1 VFGERSIQ
9 LARVAGIRVGA
20 SLSWFLF
27 LGIAIWFG
35 AGWFEDRLGSDGGS
49 TAFIAAVAAAFL
61 YFGSIVLHELGHAFE
76 ARRNGIDVEGVD
88 LWIFGGLARLS
99 RDSKTPGEE
108 FKVAVAGPLAN
119 LLIILVCLAVTAAL
133 VGTDRTLE
141 VASLS
146 DNSTI
151 SAVEL
156 VIGFTATMN
165 FLILVFNLVPAFPLD
180 GGRIARAAVWRITG
194 DRNRGTVVSAWLG
207 QGSASCSS
215 VWGRTSG
222 SSPTT
227 PGARSGRHR
236 RLAHHRGRPERRRER
251 AGVRSPRGRDRR
263 RHHGRT
269 STDDA
274 RDHPPDRRRGAVLR
288 PHDAPWIAV
297 VDDGGRLLGI
307 AERERVREAIDAGRP
322 VLESRDVLT
331 PGEPVGTDQP
341 LEAVIRSEPLTRL
354 GAVMAVDGRASS
366 GGSSPSSRCGEPRRG
381 DRLNRLVSTP

>member
-1 VFGERSIQ
+1 MFGERSIQ
-9 LARVAGIRVGA
+9 LARIGGIRVGA

-27 LGIAIWFG
+27 LGLAIWFG
-35 AGWFEDRLGSDGGS
+35 AGWFEDRLGSDAGS

-119 LLIILVCLAVTAAL
+119 LIIILVCLAVTAAL
-133 VGTDRTLE
+133 VGTDRALE

-146 DNSTI
+146 DDSTI

-180 GGRIARAAVWRITG
+180 GGRIARAIVWRISG

-207 QGSASCSS
+207 QGFGVLLIGLAAYIWFVGDDPGSAIWTG
-215 VWGRTSG
+215 VVGWLIMA
-222 SSPTT
+222 
-227 PGARSGRHR
+227 GARSAAVSARVSD
-236 RLAHHRGRPERRRER
+236 RLE
-251 AGVRSPRGRDRR
+251 GVTVGDIMDVHPRTMPATTRLI
-263 RHHGRT
+263 
-269 STDDA
+269 DA
-274 RDHPPDRRRGAVLR
+274 EEQFFA

-297 VDDGGRLLGI
+297 VDDGGRLLEI
-307 AERERVREAIDAGRP
+307 AERERVREAIDGGRP

-354 GAVMAVDGRASS
+354 GAVMAVDGEGVLRGVLTVEQVRRA
-366 GGSSPSSRCGEPRRG
+366 
-381 DRLNRLVSTP
+381 LAAATA